1 MYIAEAVPLLVGIM
15 VGLLLS
21 VIAWS
26 AVKAR
31 RQTTS
36 DAIVDLQQQMLL
48 GLLLVAMFGAGVFIT
63 YLLLR
68 F

>member
-1 MYIAEAVPLLVGIM
+1 MFIEEAIPLLVGIV
-15 VGLLLS
+15 VGLLLG

-26 AVKAR
+26 MVKAR
-31 RQTTS
+31 QQTTNEPIT
-36 DAIVDLQQQMLL
+36 DRQQQVLL

-63 YLLLR
+63 YFLLR